1 MVDDFLAPHMP
12 FCICKA
18 QTIFELEQRPL
29 KKQTHLCHFSPF
41 LPMSLCLVCC
51 EAVQYD
57 VQRIIL
63 YFLPV
68 CTNIYIY
75 NYIYSHPKIDRI
87 SGISKKKVRKKKY
100 IDRIPKNLYY
110 IILYIYI
117 TAKWMEQK
125 HTKGCV
131 HPRSRHLGIEEPC
144 LPRSDCIAFS
154 WVHKT
159 DLCNRLS
166 RLLYTPATLSVQ
178 TNGNEI

>member
-1 MVDDFLAPHMP
+1 MKNSTNCELCRYQDRQSQLCVLHPFEAAHWRGRLSQRARLVGVAEWGIKDSPLRYVSLNFEVDPSGSVRRFRMVDDFLAPHMP

-75 NYIYSHPKIDRI
+75 NYIYI
-87 SGISKKKVRKKKY
+87 V
-100 IDRIPKNLYY
+100 
-110 IILYIYI
+110 IL
-117 TAKWMEQK
+117 K
-125 HTKGCV
+125 
-131 HPRSRHLGIEEPC
+131 
-144 LPRSDCIAFS
+144 
-154 WVHKT
+154 
-159 DLCNRLS
+159 
-166 RLLYTPATLSVQ
+166 
-178 TNGNEI
+178 